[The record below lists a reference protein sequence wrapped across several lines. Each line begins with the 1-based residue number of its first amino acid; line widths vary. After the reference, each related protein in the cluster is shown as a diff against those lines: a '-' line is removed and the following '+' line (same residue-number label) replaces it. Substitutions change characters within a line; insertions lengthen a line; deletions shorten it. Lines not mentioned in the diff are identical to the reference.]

1 MGTNIMLWK
10 YILKDQN
17 ESKVTYLVL
26 LLDNN
31 NCEKKA
37 KIMYKWY
44 FELLFICIHTNNI
57 NYDLIQ
63 LKKTYVIV
71 SLERVGKA
79 TIIEKRR

>member
-17 ESKVTYLVL
+17 ESNVTYLVL
-26 LLDNN
+26 LLNNN

-44 FELLFICIHTNNI
+44 SELLFICIQTNNI

-63 LKKTYVIV
+63 FKNLRFLYH
-71 SLERVGKA
+71 
-79 TIIEKRR
+79 

>member
-1 MGTNIMLWK
+1 MGTIIMLWK

-17 ESKVTYLVL
+17 ENNVSYLVL
-26 LLDNN
+26 LLNNTCN

-44 FELLFICIHTNNI
+44 SELLFICIQTNNI

-63 LKKTYVIV
+63 FKNLRY
-71 SLERVGKA
+71 LYH
-79 TIIEKRR
+79 